1 LKLCTSTNASTPD
14 DLCLATHL
22 LMWHL
27 LERETSNNLL
37 LFLLVSLQKSLLGL
51 KFETQKRPVSP
62 GYFKSLILVYLVRP
76 KRRPKGDLFETKR
89 RPNCD

>member
-1 LKLCTSTNASTPD
+1 MRRSSGR
-14 DLCLATHL
+14 LA
-22 LMWHL
+22 
-27 LERETSNNLL
+27 EVVYIGADVFAYYETSNNLL
-37 LFLLVSLQKSLLGL
+37 LFLLVSLQNSLGL